1 MAGAKADAVVAVA
14 ISARINFILIV
25 ARVPG

>member
-14 ISARINFILIV
+14 ISAMINFILIV